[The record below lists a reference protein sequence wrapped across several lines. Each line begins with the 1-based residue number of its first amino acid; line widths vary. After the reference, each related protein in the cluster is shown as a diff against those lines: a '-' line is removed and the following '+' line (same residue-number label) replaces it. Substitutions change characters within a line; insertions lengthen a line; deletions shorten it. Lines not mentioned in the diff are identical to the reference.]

1 MKNKHGMGIRLI
13 ETLVTLPIVLFVCLV
28 SVPSIIRIGFE
39 HLKYKIKK

>member
-13 ETLVTLPIVLFVCLV
+13 EMLVTLPIILFVCVV